1 VDDVWVGARSL
12 WPCLPTRC
20 QLEHLMRYVQILTS
34 SYLCANSGTQYIWKW
49 IFKFKKNTYLSF
61 PCQMYGWFHKF
72 VFQKKKCLVMIYYGV
87 STPSF
92 QIIPQGS
99 HVFFFRVIP
108 IMIRMLDLY
117 SITWDTYSSIH
128 LIKTKNSMVSL
139 NLCKY

>member
-1 VDDVWVGARSL
+1 
-12 WPCLPTRC
+12 
-20 QLEHLMRYVQILTS
+20 
-34 SYLCANSGTQYIWKW
+34 
-49 IFKFKKNTYLSF
+49 
-61 PCQMYGWFHKF
+61 
-72 VFQKKKCLVMIYYGV
+72 MIYYGV